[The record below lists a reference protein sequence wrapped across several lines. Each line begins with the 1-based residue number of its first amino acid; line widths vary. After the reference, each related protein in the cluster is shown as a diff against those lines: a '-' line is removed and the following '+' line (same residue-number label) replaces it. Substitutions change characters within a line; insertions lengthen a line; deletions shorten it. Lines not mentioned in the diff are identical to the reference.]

1 VTALLFIAILAFLV
15 FVHELGHFLAARMM
29 GIRVDEFALGFPPK
43 IIAWKRGETRYALN
57 LIPFGGYVKIFG
69 EDPDEESV
77 NGKDAS
83 RALVNKKPWQKI
95 VVFIAGIAMNVVV
108 AWVLL
113 SGSLMFGMTTGVADL
128 DPQYVSGERVIVT
141 AIMADSPAAKAG
153 IRPGMEI
160 MSVTKGSEVFKPK
173 NAEAIQELVR
183 NSDGGKLV
191 FAVREFVTDS
201 TVEVV
206 PQKGVVGDA
215 YGVGISMDLVGN
227 VDLPFFKALI
237 KGGEIAWNAF
247 STIFIG
253 AFNLIGGL
261 FVGTTDTAAVSGPI
275 GIAKMVGEAKTL
287 GVAYLA
293 SFTAFISLNLAA
305 LNLLPFP
312 ALDGGRIVFVIGEWI
327 ARRQIPSKVA
337 NITNVVGFALLMLLM
352 LAVTVKDVI
361 GLF

>member
-1 VTALLFIAILAFLV
+1 MTALLFIAILAFLV

-29 GIRVDEFALGFPPK
+29 GVRVDEFALGFPPK
-43 IIAWKRGETRYALN
+43 IFAWKRGETRYALN

-95 VVFIAGIAMNVVV
+95 IVFIAGIMMNVIV

-113 SGSLMFGMTTGVADL
+113 SGSLMFGMTTGVSDL
-128 DPQYVSGERVIVT
+128 DPQYVSNERVIVT

-160 MSVTKGSEVFKPK
+160 MSVTKGDTVFKPE
-173 NAEAIQELVR
+173 NAEAIQSLVR
-183 NSDGGKLV
+183 NSNGETLTFK
-191 FAVREFVTDS
+191 VREFVADS
-201 TVEVV
+201 VVKVV
-206 PQKGVVGDA
+206 PAKGVVGNA

-227 VDLPFFKALI
+227 VGLPFFKALW
-237 KGGEIAWNAF
+237 KGGEITWNAF

-261 FVGTTDTAAVSGPI
+261 FVGSADTKAVSGPI
-275 GIAKMVGEAKTL
+275 GIAKMVGEARNL
-287 GVAYLA
+287 GFAYLA
-293 SFTAFISLNLAA
+293 SFVAFISLNLAA

-312 ALDGGRIVFVIGEWI
+312 ALDGGRIVFVVGEWV
-327 ARRQIPSKVA
+327 ARRRIPSKVA
-337 NITNVVGFALLMLLM
+337 NITNMVGFVLLMLLM
-352 LAVTVKDVI
+352 LVVTVKDVI